1 MDQQAVLLLMLRLL
15 GILAVIQSIE
25 LQCLRKYWSDH
36 GIWRWVD
43 LRDDLQ
49 GFGLVLAA
57 NGFLVLNGLRFILGL
72 VVIAL
77 PSAGL
82 AVALL
87 VLHVLTLMRW
97 RGSFN
102 GGSDYMNLMLL
113 LGVSAGLVF
122 AHIPAVGWFCLWY
135 MTLQLVLSYYRA
147 GFVKVKNCQWRS
159 GEALGAFLG
168 SPRYQQGSLSLAL
181 LSHPKVLKLAAWMVM
196 IFELSFPLS
205 LLGPN
210 WALTYM
216 TAGFFFH
223 LINSY
228 WFGLN
233 RFFFAWVA
241 AYPALYFAIP
251 NF

>member
-1 MDQQAVLLLMLRLL
+1 MDQQGVLLLMLRLL
-15 GILAVIQSIE
+15 GILAVIQGIE
-25 LQCLRKYWSDH
+25 FHCLRKYWSDD

-43 LRDDLQ
+43 LRSELH
-49 GFGLVLAA
+49 GFELVLA
-57 NGFLVLNGLRFILGL
+57 GKSFLVLNWVRLLLGL
-72 VVIAL
+72 VAIVQ

-87 VLHVLTLMRW
+87 VMHVLTLLRW

-135 MTLQLVLSYYRA
+135 MTLQLALSYYRA
-147 GFVKVKNCQWRS
+147 GYVKVKNRQWRS
-159 GEALGAFLG
+159 GEALGAFMG
-168 SPRYQQGSLSLAL
+168 SPRYQQGPWSLAL
-181 LSHPKVLKLAAWMVM
+181 LERPKVLKFAAWVVM

-210 WALTYM
+210 WALAYM
-216 TAGFFFH
+216 TVGFFFH
-223 LINSY
+223 LSNSY
-228 WFGLN
+228 WLGLN
-233 RFFFAWVA
+233 RFFFAWLA

-251 NF
+251 SF